1 MNSKKHAEIVY
12 QTKFK
17 DVIHMDPILMD
28 IPTEFYTDRL
38 YIRLPK
44 PGDGKVVHE
53 AIEASL
59 NELRPWM
66 LFANYE
72 RDEADTELGVREAH
86 AKFITRD
93 DLRLYIFLK
102 DTMQFIGS
110 SGLHNP
116 NWNVPSF
123 EIGYWI
129 DSRFSGK
136 GYMTE
141 AVRGITDYAFEHLN
155 ARRIEIRCDRI
166 NRRSIAIPERLG
178 YTFEGSLRNHDISVD
193 GKTLRDT
200 VIYAKVR

>member
-1 MNSKKHAEIVY
+1 
-12 QTKFK
+12 
-17 DVIHMDPILMD
+17 MDPILMD

-38 YIRLPK
+38 YIRMPK

-155 ARRIEIRCDRI
+155 ARRIEIRCDRL

-178 YTFEGSLRNHDISVD
+178 YTFEGTLRNHDISVD
-193 GKTLRDT
+193 GKSLRDT
-200 VIYAKVR
+200 VIYAMVR